1 MGSWGH
7 GVVYHRQ
14 DEAVVVWNKAAD
26 LHSRCCVFLVS
37 LAAVLFTSTPR
48 FCLLKLYFESRK
60 SYILDAM
67 LL

>member
-7 GVVYHRQ
+7 DVVYHRE
-14 DEAVVVWNKAAD
+14 DEAVVVWNKAED
-26 LHSRCCVFLVS
+26 LLLAS

-60 SYILDAM
+60 SDILDAM